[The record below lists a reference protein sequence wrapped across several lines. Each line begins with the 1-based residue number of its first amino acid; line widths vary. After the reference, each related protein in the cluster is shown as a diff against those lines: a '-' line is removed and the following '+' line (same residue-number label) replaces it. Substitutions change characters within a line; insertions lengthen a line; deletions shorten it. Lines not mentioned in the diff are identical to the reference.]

1 MSSVSRSYAK
11 ALLETAQENGLKAAD
26 LDQIEAELNAFG
38 SAMVTSGDLNVAL
51 SNPTISNAEK
61 ASIAEA
67 VATKLGFSKLTTQFL
82 TMVARKRRGSVLEE
96 IAETFMAVRLE
107 SEGATL
113 GAVVS
118 ADVLKKE
125 DLEELATSFT
135 RKLGKKVVF
144 KAAVDPNLLA
154 GLKVTVNGITYDG
167 SLRSQLQ
174 TLRDRLVYGKP
185 GTTH

>member
-1 MSSVSRSYAK
+1 MSVSRSYAK
-11 ALLETAQENGLKAAD
+11 ALLEAATDTGLKAAD
-26 LDQIEAELNAFG
+26 LDQIENELSTFSTTMNG
-38 SAMVTSGDLNVAL
+38 SRELHTALTSPIVSKGD
-51 SNPTISNAEK
+51 K
-61 ASIAEA
+61 AAIADS
-67 VATKLGFSKLTTQFL
+67 VATKMGFSKLTTQFL
-82 TMVARKRRGSVLEE
+82 TMVARKGRGPALEE
-96 IAETFMAVRLE
+96 IAETFISVRLE

-113 GAVVS
+113 GSVIS
-118 ADVLKKE
+118 ADALKKE
-125 DLEELATSFT
+125 DLEELATAFT

-144 KAAVDPNLLA
+144 KAAVDPSLLA

>member
-1 MSSVSRSYAK
+1 MSVSRSYAR
-11 ALLETAQENGLKAAD
+11 ALLEAATESGLKAAD
-26 LDQIEAELNAFG
+26 LDLIETELGAFSAAMNG
-38 SAMVTSGDLNVAL
+38 SRELHTALTSPVVSKGD
-51 SNPTISNAEK
+51 K
-61 ASIAEA
+61 ASIAES
-67 VATKLGFSKLTTQFL
+67 VATKMGFSKLTAQFL
-82 TMVARKRRGSVLEE
+82 TMVARKGRGPAIEE
-96 IAETFMAVRLE
+96 IAETFTAVRLE

-113 GAVVS
+113 GTVVS
-118 ADVLKKE
+118 ADALKKE

-144 KAAVDPNLLA
+144 KASVDANLLA

-185 GTTH
+185 ATTH

>member
-1 MSSVSRSYAK
+1 MSVSRSYAR
-11 ALLETAQENGLKAAD
+11 ALLEAAADYGLKATD
-26 LDQIEAELNAFG
+26 LDKIESELNTFSATMAG
-38 SAMVTSGDLNVAL
+38 SKDLHTALTSPIVSKGDKAAIADSVA
-51 SNPTISNAEK
+51 AK
-61 ASIAEA
+61 M
-67 VATKLGFSKLTTQFL
+67 GFSKLTTQFL
-82 TMVARKRRGSVLEE
+82 TMVARKGRGPAIEE
-96 IAETFMAVRLE
+96 IAETFTAVRLE

-113 GAVVS
+113 GTVVS
-118 ADVLKKE
+118 ADALKKE

-154 GLKVTVNGITYDG
+154 GLKVTVSGITYDG

>member
-1 MSSVSRSYAK
+1 MSVSRSYAR
-11 ALLETAQENGLKAAD
+11 ALLEAASDNGLKAAD
-26 LDQIEAELNAFG
+26 LDQIENELNTFSTTMNG
-38 SAMVTSGDLNVAL
+38 SRDLHTALTSPVVSKGD
-51 SNPTISNAEK
+51 K
-61 ASIAEA
+61 AAIADS
-67 VATKLGFSKLTTQFL
+67 VSTKLGFSKLTTQFL
-82 TMVARKRRGSVLEE
+82 TMVARKGRGPAIEE

-113 GAVVS
+113 GTVVS
-118 ADVLKKE
+118 ADALKKE

-144 KAAVDPNLLA
+144 KSSVDANLLA

-167 SLRSQLQ
+167 SLRAQLQ

-185 GTTH
+185 ATTH

>member
-1 MSSVSRSYAK
+1 MSVSRSYAK
-11 ALLETAQENGLKAAD
+11 TLLETALEAGLKATD
-26 LDQIEAELNAFG
+26 LDKIESELNSFVGAVVSSAEL
-38 SAMVTSGDLNVAL
+38 SEAL
-51 SNPTISNAEK
+51 SSPIVTTAEK
-61 ASIAEA
+61 GGVAGA
-67 VATKLGFSKLTTQFL
+67 VAEKMGFSKLTVQFL
-82 TMVARKRRGSVLEE
+82 TMVARKGRAPVMEA
-96 IAETFMAVRLE
+96 IAEAFTIARLE

-113 GAVVS
+113 GEVVS

-144 KAAVDPNLLA
+144 KATVDANLLA

-174 TLRDRLVYGKP
+174 QLRERLVYGKP
-185 GTTH
+185 TTTH